1 MNSRWNMKGVTL
13 MEERFYTVDKVAE
26 ILGMHHKT
34 IRKFIREGKLRA
46 NKIGKQWRISGHD
59 LSSFMESNNIK
70 MSNNNEVEN
79 EKIEFSNN
87 SIDVK
92 KKNNKINI
100 STVVDINEVDMDEYR
115 RISNMLLAVM
125 NSKDSKV
132 SNSTISIKYYQKEN
146 NLKLMLWGDTEFIKE
161 MLDLISILTPNKDM

>member
-1 MNSRWNMKGVTL
+1 